1 MEQKAEAGR
10 RKGSRFDRQMDRITK
25 MLETSTNELAGATF
39 QAPSG
44 INITYRLSEKFRMYG
59 QISRSNKLLEWLVRQ
74 PYSTM

>member
-1 MEQKAEAGR
+1 MKQDDPASQDKTGSGSWVEQKPEAGR

-44 INITYRLSEKFRMYG
+44 INISYRLSEVFQVSG
-59 QISRSNKLLEWLVRQ
+59 TI
-74 PYSTM
+74 